1 MSSPVKQLI
10 LDHLDSERDQV
21 ADPTLV
27 TIDDPERLRAELIQV
42 AAVAANWAECL
53 DRNAGDVS

>member
-1 MSSPVKQLI
+1 MTAPVKQHI

-27 TIDDPERLRAELIQV
+27 TADVDWVTAFEFAGGIQ
-42 AAVAANWAECL
+42 
-53 DRNAGDVS
+53 